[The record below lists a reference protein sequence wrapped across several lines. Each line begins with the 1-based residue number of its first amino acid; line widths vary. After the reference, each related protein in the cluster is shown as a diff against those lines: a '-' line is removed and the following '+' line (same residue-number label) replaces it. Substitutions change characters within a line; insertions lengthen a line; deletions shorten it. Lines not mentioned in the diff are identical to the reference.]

1 MRPIIR
7 DFLTGITTIAGLAGL
22 TATLMLFGEL
32 SDVGE
37 TYSKGKLIVG
47 NAGGIGTSSPVL
59 LHGVKIGDVVGSRVT
74 EPRGAELLLRIRSTV
89 KLPRKAEVILQK
101 GLVGP
106 SVIEFT
112 IPETLTPEEL
122 ADVIQEGFSFDGG
135 KGAAGLSDQLSAAVA
150 GPLAKLETT
159 AAKIDAFADT
169 YTKLGESLREMVE
182 PRTLADVA
190 AGKAPNIRTTLE
202 RVDIALESAR
212 SWMNDPALRDSITSI
227 TKRADDVLA
236 QAESLVSTWTQTGKD
251 VSTAAAEAKDDVTQ
265 LVAEAKEALA
275 TGERAAESL
284 AAILER
290 INKGEGTAGQLVNNP
305 DLYNSLADAAT
316 RLDAAL
322 REFQLL
328 AEKYR
333 TEGLPIKFR

>member
-37 TYSKGKLIVG
+37 SFNKVTVKVG

-59 LHGVKIGDVVGSRVT
+59 LHGVKIGDVTAARVA
-74 EPRGAELLLRIRSTV
+74 EPRGAELILRIRTSV
-89 KLPRKAEVILQK
+89 NLPKKAHVSLEK

-106 SVIEFT
+106 SGIEFT
-112 IPETLTPEEL
+112 IPDTLTPEEL
-122 ADVIQEGFSFDGG
+122 ADLITDGFVFDGG
-135 KGAAGLSDQLSAAVA
+135 PGAAGLTDQLTAAIQ
-150 GPLAKLETT
+150 GPLARLETT
-159 AAKIDAFADT
+159 AGKIDAFADT
-169 YTKLGESLREMVE
+169 YTKLGESIREMVE

-190 AGKAPNIRTTLE
+190 AGKNPNIRTTLE
-202 RVDIALESAR
+202 RVDLALESAY
-212 SWMNDPALRDSITSI
+212 SWMNDQQLRESITSI
-227 TKRADDVLA
+227 TRRADTVLA
-236 QAESLVSTWTQTGKD
+236 EAESLVKTWSQAGTD
-251 VSTAAAEAKDDVTQ
+251 VSSAVATSREDLST
-265 LVAEAKEALA
+265 LVSDARKTLA
-275 TGERAAESL
+275 TGERAADSL
-284 AAILER
+284 ASILER
-290 INKGEGTAGQLVNNP
+290 VNKGEGSAGQLVNNP
-305 DLYNSLADAAT
+305 DLYNALTDAAT

-333 TEGLPIKFR
+333 TEGLPLKFK